1 MSKYKEYAVVCS
13 QEQIAADIYSLWI
26 QTEEIARAAGPGQ
39 FLSVYT
45 GDGTKLL
52 PRPISICEIDREQ
65 GRLRLVYRVTGPG
78 TGTEQFSRL
87 KQGDQVEV
95 MGPLGNGFPKDLT
108 GTPFLVGGGIG
119 IPPMLELAKELPG
132 DKKIILGFRDEQYLT
147 EELNAY
153 GEVYVA
159 TEDGSAGTKGKCT
172 GRHPGER
179 TSGRCDLRLRA
190 HAYAAGVKGVF
201 YSGKYS
207 LLSFPGRADGLRDR
221 SLPWLRLPVNGGGRP
236 QQCAQ

>member
-65 GRLRLVYRVTGPG
+65 GRLRLVYRGTGPG

-87 KQGDQVEV
+87 KPGDQVEV

-108 GTPFLVGGGIG
+108 GTLFLVGGGIG

-153 GEVYVA
+153 GDVYVA
-159 TEDGSAGTKGKCT
+159 TEDGSAGTKT
-172 GRHPGER
+172 P
-179 TSGRCDLRLRA
+179 SGRTDFGA
-190 HAYAAGVKGVF
+190 M
-201 YSGKYS
+201 
-207 LLSFPGRADGLRDR
+207 
-221 SLPWLRLPVNGGGRP
+221 
-236 QQCAQ
+236 

>member
-147 EELNAY
+147 EELTL
-153 GEVYVA
+153 
-159 TEDGSAGTKGKCT
+159 TERCMWPPRMEAP
-172 GRHPGER
+172 GRREMYWTP
-179 TSGRCDLRLRA
+179 SGRTDFGA
-190 HAYAAGVKGVF
+190 M
-201 YSGKYS
+201 
-207 LLSFPGRADGLRDR
+207 
-221 SLPWLRLPVNGGGRP
+221 
-236 QQCAQ
+236 

>member
-1 MSKYKEYAVVCS
+1 MIKYKEYAVVCS

-87 KQGDQVEV
+87 KPGDQVEV
-95 MGPLGNGFPKDLT
+95 MGP
-108 GTPFLVGGGIG
+108 
-119 IPPMLELAKELPG
+119 A
-132 DKKIILGFRDEQYLT
+132 
-147 EELNAY
+147 
-153 GEVYVA
+153 
-159 TEDGSAGTKGKCT
+159 
-172 GRHPGER
+172 GER
-179 TSGRCDLRLRA
+179 LPQRPYRDTVPGGWRHWDP
-190 HAYAAGVKGVF
+190 AYAGAGQ
-201 YSGKYS
+201 
-207 LLSFPGRADGLRDR
+207 RASRR
-221 SLPWLRLPVNGGGRP
+221 
-236 QQCAQ
+236 